1 MILIERENE
10 RSRNGAFGS
19 KQKIILSG
27 KGARKI
33 QTVFDWD
40 GFKKK
45 EFAVLCEAN
54 KEQFFDDCERNG
66 IHCFLS
72 EFSKKRNLFVC
83 CHLYEDRFSNGRYE
97 LAALKGWE
105 TKPNRLYG
113 KDGLQEVKYEID

>member
-1 MILIERENE
+1 M
-10 RSRNGAFGS
+10 
-19 KQKIILSG
+19 
-27 KGARKI
+27 

-72 EFSKKRNLFVC
+72 EFAKISLFSDFLAEKISVFSDFLAKKISQTVASSAE
-83 CHLYEDRFSNGRYE
+83 H
-97 LAALKGWE
+97 
-105 TKPNRLYG
+105 T
-113 KDGLQEVKYEID
+113 